1 MGANI
6 INQACEY
13 LKTPIE
19 THTGEQVTMCI
30 LSNLNDSKLC
40 CAQVVIQNIDPILGE
55 KIAEASLFAELDPY
69 RAATH
74 NKGILN
80 GMDAVLIA
88 TGNDWRAVEAGVHA
102 YACQDGQYRAISRWR
117 LQGQDLVGTLKAP
130 LMTGIVGGVTALHPT
145 AALCLKILGAESADE
160 LSRIVAAVGLVQNLG
175 AIRALT
181 TDGIIAGH
189 MKLHI
194 DNLVLGAGAKQSETP
209 LLKQRLTEAL
219 RQSRRISLH
228 NAIEILQE
236 IRDSEDRKQMTED
249 RKRE

>member
-1 MGANI
+1 
-6 INQACEY
+6 
-13 LKTPIE
+13 
-19 THTGEQVTMCI
+19 MCI
-30 LSNLNDSKLC
+30 LSNLNDSKLTR
-40 CAQVVIQNIDPILGE
+40 AQVVIQNIDSSLGE
-55 KIAEASLFAELDPY
+55 KIAESSLFAELDPY

-102 YACQDGQYRAISRWR
+102 YACRDGQYRAISRWR
-117 LQGQDLVGTLKAP
+117 LHGQDLVGTLDAP

-145 AALCLKILGAESADE
+145 AALCLKILQVQTADE

-175 AIRALT
+175 AIHALT
-181 TDGIIAGH
+181 TVGIIKGH

-194 DNLVLGAGAKQSETP
+194 NNLILGTGAQKSETP
-209 LLKQRLTEAL
+209 QLKKRLEL
-219 RQSRRISLH
+219 ELKRSRHISLH

-236 IRDSEDRKQMTED
+236 IRKAR
-249 RKRE
+249 